1 MHLFLGL
8 FPGRKKSIE
17 RELAQV
23 SVWRGRWR
31 AGAGARTA
39 AFTKGLRVERHP
51 RGGKRH
57 WEQNWVGRSQRN
69 HLRGRAFGKLGPPA
83 VK

>member
-39 AFTKGLRVERHP
+39 TFTKGLRVAQGWKETLGAEL
-51 RGGKRH
+51 GGEEPKKPP
-57 WEQNWVGRSQRN
+57 QRE
-69 HLRGRAFGKLGPPA
+69 AFGKLGPPA

>member
-23 SVWRGRWR
+23 SGWAGRWR
-31 AGAGARTA
+31 AGASARMAT
-39 AFTKGLRVERHP
+39 FTKGLTVERHP

-57 WEQNWVGRSQRN
+57 WEQNGVGRSHRN